1 MPCYI
6 TKTAPASHAEYESWK
21 ALGMFSG
28 SYEAYLR
35 IKSNSIGSR
44 IFICGDLGE
53 HCADCSGFGDF
64 LCDYPVGDSK
74 TCDRLIC
81 ADHAHEISTEIHY
94 CDTHYKMWVEFRNS
108 GGVDEALKNVIAFK
122 SEK

>member
-6 TKTAPASHAEYESWK
+6 TRTAPASHAEYESWK
-21 ALGMFSG
+21 VMRMFNG
-28 SYEAYLR
+28 SYNDYLR
-35 IKSNSIGSR
+35 IKSNSAGSR
-44 IFICGDLGE
+44 VFICGDLGK

-64 LCDYPVGDSK
+64 LCDYPVGNNK
-74 TCDRLIC
+74 TCDRLMC
-81 ADHAHEISTEIHY
+81 TDHKHEISPDIHY
-94 CDTHYKMWVEFRNS
+94 CDTHYKMWMEFRNN